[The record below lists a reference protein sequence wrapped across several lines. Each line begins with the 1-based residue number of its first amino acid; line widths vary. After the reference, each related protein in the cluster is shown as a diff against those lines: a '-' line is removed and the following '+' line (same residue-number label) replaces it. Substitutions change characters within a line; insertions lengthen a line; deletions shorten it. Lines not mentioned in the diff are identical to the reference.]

1 MANSNGHVDMYSE
14 KFQDWAKSKGL
25 LRELDGCRIESAS
38 LPLFWDAWQS
48 AETAERER
56 IKTLIEEIAE
66 DHRRAACAEAAGMMM
81 AAAALDA

>member
-1 MANSNGHVDMYSE
+1 MYSE
-14 KFQDWAKSKGL
+14 SFKNWARSKGMF
-25 LRELDGCRIESAS
+25 REFDGFYSEAGN

-56 IKTLIEEIAE
+56 IKTAIEEIAE
-66 DHRRAACAEAAGMMM
+66 DHRRDDCAEAAGMMM